1 MATPKKKN
9 GSSAKA
15 CPVSEG
21 GNLIPI
27 PDLTEDE
34 QRNFHKKGGEASGEA
49 RRRKRSL
56 QEVANLFLDQKVPIH
71 IFKTNAQKR
80 DLLEIASLAGVTNPE
95 ELTNDLLL
103 VGAQFNKAIKG
114 SPFGYSAF
122 RDTLG
127 EKAMPLIAPG
137 GITVNIGD
145 GLKPEQRLANDIMA
159 FCAKAGKPCH
169 IYAKE
174 RYICVEGGR
183 GSGKSETFGA
193 MFVILYALTAKNVV
207 ILCGREIQKSLD
219 ASVKPLLEYIINKY
233 EMHALFKITDN
244 EIICHAT
251 GTQIIF
257 LGMKEATRTMTMK
270 SMFNVALVWLEEA
283 QSTSQKTID
292 KLDPTIR
299 RENIEMTDGS
309 IRSSQILMTY
319 NRELESDPVHT
330 YFVES
335 KMPDVLHIHIDY
347 DDNPFCPDTIK
358 VQAAAMKASNYPK
371 YMHEFKG
378 DPETSF
384 EDSLWPCELLAKIAT
399 NEPFGRKNYSRVV
412 VSCDPAQ
419 TDNEFSNEYGIGV
432 EGMTFGN
439 LGHVIADLSKKTTPN
454 GFAQTVVDA
463 FYTYQADCV
472 VVEVN
477 AGGDFIKSTI
487 LSIDPKIP
495 VKEVRAHRDKVMR
508 AVPVANLAQMGRIK
522 HICGGFPKLQSQMSR
537 MTTQGFK
544 GAPGESPDR
553 VDSMVWGFYELFGLT
568 EKDTTETVFKSSMF
582 ITPTEFKI
590 EMADVAYVGF
600 DGDLFGLFIC
610 DVISE
615 GRDNKIRYLVKDYE
629 KGRKEDVRA
638 TLTTLMED
646 HKIKE
651 LNIPDDT
658 TGAPIIN
665 DFSALWPGVK
675 AISADNYIKKPLV
688 ERVVQ
693 IIPYI
698 AEGQIRVVAKLPEK
712 AYANTQGDLF
722 LRELC
727 EYNPE
732 QQIDRPLL
740 AAVAN
745 CIFLENDI
753 TGE

>member
-1 MATPKKKN
+1 M
-9 GSSAKA
+9 
-15 CPVSEG
+15 
-21 GNLIPI
+21 IPYS
-27 PDLTEDE
+27 DLTEDE
-34 QRNFHKKGGEASGEA
+34 RREKAREGGVASGEA

-127 EKAMPLIAPG
+127 EKALPLIAPG

-145 GLKPEQRLANDIMA
+145 GLKPEQRLANDIMD

-183 GSGKSETFGA
+183 GSGKSEDYGA
-193 MFVILYALTAKNVV
+193 RFVILRALTTKNGV

-219 ASVKPLLEYIINKY
+219 DSVKPLLEDIITKY
-233 EMHALFKITDN
+233 ELHALFKITDN
-244 EIICHAT
+244 EILCHPT
-251 GTQIIF
+251 GTTIRF

-270 SMFNVALVWLEEA
+270 SMYNVVLVWLEEA

-299 RENIEMTDGS
+299 RENIEMTDGR
-309 IRSSQILMTY
+309 IISSQILMTY

-358 VQAAAMKASNYPK
+358 VQAAAMKATNYPK
-371 YMHEFKG
+371 YLHEFKG
-378 DPETSF
+378 EPETSF
-384 EDSLWPCELLAKIAT
+384 EDSLWPGELLAKIAT
-399 NEPFGRKNYSRVV
+399 NESFDRKNYSRVV

-439 LGHVIADLSKKTTPN
+439 IGHVIADLSKKTTPN

-487 LSIDPKIP
+487 LSLDPKIP

-553 VDSMVWGFYELFGLT
+553 VDQMTWGFYELFGLT

-582 ITPTEFKI
+582 VTPADFTL

-615 GRDNKIRYLVKDYE
+615 PDKKIKYLVKDYE
-629 KGRKEDVRA
+629 KGRKEEVRA
-638 TLTTLMED
+638 TLTKLMED
-646 HKIKE
+646 HKVKE

-675 AISADNYIKKPLV
+675 AIDAAAYIKKPLV

-698 AEGQIRVVAKLPEK
+698 ADGQIRVVAKLPEK
-712 AYANTQGDLF
+712 AYHNQQGDLF

-745 CIFLENDI
+745 CLFLENDM